1 MSELKI
7 LAMEGEKVKVLE
19 KDRSGGCRCAE
30 LNPKHGQGYKGE
42 LFIINLLNR
51 LHVDAT

>member
-1 MSELKI
+1 
-7 LAMEGEKVKVLE
+7 MEGEKVLE

-30 LNPKHGQGYKGE
+30 LNPEHGQGYKGE
-42 LFIINLLNR
+42 LFINLLNR